1 MLAMAAAR
9 KQRLTACPYYLKYKM
24 LILSNRATVH
34 PLPMTFRS
42 RGRLV
47 KGSPPQEPK
56 CPSQDSR
63 QSPFFFM
70 GGWGYLIGLDH
81 LTWRLVW
88 KTSMEDYD
96 RNHSLGVRDSSEML
110 PSYERGPWEKR
121 R

>member
-1 MLAMAAAR
+1 
-9 KQRLTACPYYLKYKM
+9 
-24 LILSNRATVH
+24 
-34 PLPMTFRS
+34 
-42 RGRLV
+42 
-47 KGSPPQEPK
+47 
-56 CPSQDSR
+56 
-63 QSPFFFM
+63 M